1 MTWRA
6 LFRIAAPAPSATV
19 RPALTATTGAL
30 FAPPAMTMVLR
41 FKLAVAPPVDCAS
54 LIRLTVLPIRT
65 SSTCHPVLETLVSE
79 AIRKR
84 IWTDCPARELRSAR
98 VWI

>member
-1 MTWRA
+1 MTSRA
-6 LFRIAAPAPSATV
+6 LFRIVAPAPSATL

-30 FAPPAMTMVLR
+30 FGPPATTTVIR
-41 FKLAVAPPVDCAS
+41 FRLAVAPPVDCAS
-54 LIRLTVLPIRT
+54 LLRLTVLPITT

-84 IWTDCPARELRSAR
+84 IWTDCPARELRSAW
-98 VWI
+98 VCI